1 MTYLL
6 VEYLVLWD
14 PGCLQH
20 FSELTEIFFISM
32 LTVFSH
38 DYVAG
43 DGRSIFREISE
54 IKFGHSV
61 TSP

>member
-14 PGCLQH
+14 TGYLQH
-20 FSELTEIFFISM
+20 FSELIEIFFISM
-32 LTVFSH
+32 LTALSH
-38 DYVAG
+38 EYVAG

-54 IKFGHSV
+54 ITCV
-61 TSP
+61 WP